1 MTLGLCQLLADLKAC
16 GRYCYRIASIAS
28 SPQGLQFTCSAV
40 GRLLTTNPTGDL
52 NAPRVGK
59 LSVWDLRTMK
69 AEVCRL
75 LNTLI
80 HLL

>member
-1 MTLGLCQLLADLKAC
+1 M
-16 GRYCYRIASIAS
+16 
-28 SPQGLQFTCSAV
+28 QFTCSAV

-69 AEVCRL
+69 PEVLAVQRSEI
-75 LNTLI
+75 N
-80 HLL
+80 